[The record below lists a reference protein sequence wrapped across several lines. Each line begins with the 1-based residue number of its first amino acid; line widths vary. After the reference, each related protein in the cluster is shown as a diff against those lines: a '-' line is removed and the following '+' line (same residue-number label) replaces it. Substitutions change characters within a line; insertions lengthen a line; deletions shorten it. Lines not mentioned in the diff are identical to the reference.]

1 MIQLGLFP
9 FDSTPK
15 TRALANP
22 LMEILTWRL
31 YTSLSLD
38 PSFRVEQ
45 GPIIGPSHV
54 TLLPCAISW
63 WPRSSSMAT

>member
-38 PSFRVEQ
+38 PSSRVE
-45 GPIIGPSHV
+45 
-54 TLLPCAISW
+54 
-63 WPRSSSMAT
+63 